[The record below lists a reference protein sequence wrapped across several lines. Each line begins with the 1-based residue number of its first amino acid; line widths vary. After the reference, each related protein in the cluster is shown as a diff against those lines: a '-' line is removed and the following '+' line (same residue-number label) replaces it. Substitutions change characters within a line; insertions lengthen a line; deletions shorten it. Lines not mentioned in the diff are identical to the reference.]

1 MVSDSEASMYRL
13 EYTSLDAMTK
23 LAGTGC
29 AITTWVTV
37 TNGVALPNFSF
48 DQ

>member
-23 LAGTGC
+23 FAGAGC
-29 AITTWVTV
+29 VITTWVTV
-37 TNGVALPNFSF
+37 TNGGALPNFSF